1 MNSSNIFFET
11 QETPEIIIGK
21 LKKGEWN
28 DILNSLCKVDANSM
42 YLNYIYFKYFA
53 TKETYGILTN
63 YIMSHIN
70 TILLEYDTF
79 TVHVNM
85 KTLTVLEID
94 KHMTFIQ
101 SISALLK
108 ETYSNKMNKCYVYN
122 ATFVFSKVLKLVS
135 LFIDPETQQKIEL
148 VTK

>member
-42 YLNYIYFKYFA
+42 YLDYIYFKYFA

-63 YIMSHIN
+63 YIISHIN
-70 TILLEYDTF
+70 NICPYCNKEIKISDEYHGD
-79 TVHVNM
+79 HIIAWSAGGE
-85 KTLTVLEID
+85 TLPDNLQVLH
-94 KHMTFIQ
+94 KRCHQ
-101 SISALLK
+101 LKSIR
-108 ETYSNKMNKCYVYN
+108 
-122 ATFVFSKVLKLVS
+122 
-135 LFIDPETQQKIEL
+135 
-148 VTK
+148 

>member
-11 QETPEIIIGK
+11 LETPEIIVNK

-42 YLNYIYFKYFA
+42 YLDYIYFKYFA

-70 TILLEYDTF
+70 NILLAYDAF

-108 ETYSNKMNKCYVYN
+108 ESYSNKMNKCYVYN

-135 LFIDPETQQKIEL
+135 LFIDPETQQKIEV

>member
-1 MNSSNIFFET
+1 MNSSNIFFESP
-11 QETPEIIIGK
+11 ETPEIIVNK

-42 YLNYIYFKYFA
+42 YLDYIYFKYFA

-70 TILLEYDTF
+70 NILLAYHAF

-101 SISALLK
+101 SISTLLK
-108 ETYSNKMNKCYVYN
+108 ESYSNKMNKCYVYN

>member
-11 QETPEIIIGK
+11 PETPEIIIGK

-42 YLNYIYFKYFA
+42 YLDYIYFKYFA

-63 YIMSHIN
+63 YIMSRIN
-70 TILLEYDTF
+70 NILLAYDAF

-101 SISALLK
+101 SISSLLK
-108 ETYSNKMNKCYVYN
+108 ESYSNKMNKCYVYN

-135 LFIDPETQQKIEL
+135 LFIDPETQQKIEV

>member
-11 QETPEIIIGK
+11 PETPEIIVNK

-42 YLNYIYFKYFA
+42 YLDYIYFKYFA

-70 TILLEYDTF
+70 NILLAYDAF

-108 ETYSNKMNKCYVYN
+108 ESYSNKMNKCYVYN

-135 LFIDPETQQKIEL
+135 LFIDPETQQKIEV

>member
-1 MNSSNIFFET
+1 
-11 QETPEIIIGK
+11 
-21 LKKGEWN
+21 
-28 DILNSLCKVDANSM
+28 
-42 YLNYIYFKYFA
+42 
-53 TKETYGILTN
+53 
-63 YIMSHIN
+63 
-70 TILLEYDTF
+70 
-79 TVHVNM
+79 M

-94 KHMTFIQ
+94 KHMIFIQ

-148 VTK
+148 K